1 MAETSRQLAQI
12 SIDLKKSRIR
22 IHKVAL
28 HQIGDPLYI
37 HLLVNTE
44 ARQVAI
50 RSVDA
55 KKFDSAAHK
64 VKPSAMD
71 SDFSYEIYSQPFV
84 EKLRKEFDCFH
95 AGTSYRLTGV
105 VIPEERMCVFP
116 LSSIHPIESEVQSNH
131 V

>member
-22 IHKVAL
+22 VHKASL
-28 HQIGDPLYI
+28 HQIGDPHYI
-37 HLLVNTE
+37 HLLVNIE

-55 KKFDSAAHK
+55 QKFDSAAHK

-71 SDFSYEIYSQPFV
+71 SDFSYETYWCCHPGGKDV
-84 EKLRKEFDCFH
+84 C
-95 AGTSYRLTGV
+95 
-105 VIPEERMCVFP
+105 
-116 LSSIHPIESEVQSNH
+116 LSSEFYPPHRE
-131 V
+131 